1 MKMQSDYLIIGAG
14 IIGLTIAYHLQR
26 RYPHR
31 SILIID
37 KEADVAQHASGRNSG
52 VLHAGLYYAN
62 DSLRAKYC
70 KVGATKIKQYC
81 EEKNIPL
88 NICGKVIVAKNE
100 NEIDDLK
107 QLYQRA
113 VTNGVNV
120 QLVDEAELSIIEPAA
135 KTTQHA
141 IYSPDTASFHAE
153 AICGHLKDDLQKAG
167 VTFQFNTQFQSKVDL
182 NCLSTNNG
190 PIHYGTLI
198 NCAGAYADNIA
209 KCYGLVENYTLIPF
223 KGVFLYVENLAG
235 NSLKHIYPLPD
246 KKLKLLGAHFSPEY
260 NGRIKIGPTAVPC
273 LSRENYSWLSNLHFN
288 EMKEV
293 LTAELHLLINN
304 TFNFRDLAMAEIKKQ
319 TKAGLMRHAASL
331 VKDIHLFRCANWGK
345 PGILPRLYDM
355 KKQEIVDDFIIQ
367 TNTNSVHIINSVSP
381 AFTASFAF
389 SENVVNTYLV
399 DKHV

>member
-1 MKMQSDYLIIGAG
+1 MQSDYLIIGAG
-14 IIGLTIAYHLQR
+14 IIGLTIARHLQH

-37 KEADVAQHASGRNSG
+37 KEVDVAQHASGRNSG

-70 KVGATKIKQYC
+70 KLGAVKIKQYC
-81 EEKNIPL
+81 EKKNIPL

-113 VTNGVNV
+113 VINGVNA
-120 QLVDEAELSIIEPAA
+120 QLIDEAALSIIEPAA

-141 IYSPDTASFHAE
+141 IYSPETASFHAE
-153 AICGHLKDDLQKAG
+153 AICLHLKDDLQNFG
-167 VTFQFNTQFQSKVDL
+167 VKFQFNTQFQSRVDA
-182 NCLSTNNG
+182 NTAQTNHG
-190 PIHYGTLI
+190 LIHYNTLI
-198 NCAGAYADNIA
+198 NCAGAYADKIA
-209 KCYGLVENYTLIPF
+209 KCYGFIENYTLIPF
-223 KGVFLYVENLAG
+223 KGIFLYVENLAG
-235 NSLKHIYPLPD
+235 NPLKHIYPLPD
-246 KKLKLLGAHFSPEY
+246 KKLKLLGAHFSPEH

-304 TFNFRDLAMAEIKKQ
+304 TFNFRELAMTEIKKQ
-319 TKAGLMRHAASL
+319 TKSGLMYHAASL
-331 VKDIHLFRCANWGK
+331 VKDIRLFRCTSWGK
-345 PGILPRLYDM
+345 PGILPRLYDI

-367 TNTNSVHIINSVSP
+367 ADTNSVHIINSVSP

-389 SENVVNTYLV
+389 SEDIVNTYLA